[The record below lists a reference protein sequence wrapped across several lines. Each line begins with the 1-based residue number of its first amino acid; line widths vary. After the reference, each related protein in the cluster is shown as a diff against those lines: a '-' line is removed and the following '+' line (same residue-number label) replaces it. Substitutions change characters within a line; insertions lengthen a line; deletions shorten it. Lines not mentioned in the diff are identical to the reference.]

1 MALSKNEKVEGYLNN
16 LKKIEPLRIKTL
28 LKIRKIFLDTFPQLG
43 ERIMYGGIVF
53 FMDEDLISGIFVSKN
68 HITIEFGRGYQMN
81 DPDQLLE
88 GKGKYRRHLKIKSRE
103 DVAGKRVAYFVKQAV
118 DE

>member
-16 LKKIEPLRIKTL
+16 LKKIEPARVKTMI
-28 LKIRKIFLDTFPQLG
+28 KIRKIFFDTFPQMS
-43 ERIMYGGIVF
+43 EKIMYGGIVF
-53 FMDEDLISGIFVSKN
+53 FLDDELISGIFVSKN
-68 HITIEFGRGYQMN
+68 HMTIEFGRGYQMD

-88 GKGKYRRHLKIKSRE
+88 GKGKYRRHLKIKSHG
-103 DVAGKRVAYFVKQAV
+103 DIAGKRVPHFVKQAV